1 MNLHRAAYFVWS
13 FLLLPI
19 DVSATETFYPQRPVQ
34 QKTPQATPGNNP
46 LTVPMP
52 AQQKPQAGVL
62 RGQVRPIQQTD
73 GQLGAVIEF
82 SWRMQERFGLDE
94 NRNGIV
100 DIRNTRAYAFNV
112 AEGTPIPGEPD
123 FVVELD
129 AGKGGVGYSPL
140 LRGQG
145 VAYAWRISGKS
156 DKGTTVSKE
165 FTGSGPRATFRVPEG
180 NYTVD
185 LRVTGA
191 GIKGGSSQ
199 QIRVEDIVIVA
210 LGDSYSSGEGNPE
223 SSETVLINSL
233 EHLKRIG
240 LAGHPSI
247 SKYYTG
253 EPAKALSGQLG
264 IVHRTV
270 RWADDGLPEVP
281 GQAEPGTRHIYFWGR
296 THSDYFQLHAARSA
310 VGEDHIKAHRSSK
323 SWPAMAAL
331 AIERADPHSSV
342 TFIHLA
348 ASGATIAAGV
358 LGPYYGTKGE
368 KTAVRK
374 LMEPQVHKMRDL
386 LAGRAIDLVTISVGG
401 NDAGFANAVASLI
414 ALNTPGL
421 GPRASTHPFSYGDI
435 QSGFTQGKWKQAQS
449 DLELFGL
456 FGFPGVEFSNA
467 IGLEKLQDEYA
478 ILAASLRGMG
488 VSNVWMA
495 TYPNPLWRLNH
506 NGQAE
511 FCDRILNIHTRIAPS
526 IALVLFVPGAFA
538 AIPASIDVYIDRNEI
553 EWAQNK
559 LLQPLNSTIM
569 SSAAR
574 HGWVTNNLPSVVSQS
589 NGHGMCASRPQN
601 YPTPNTD
608 YDYEPHSWKPLS
620 ASVEGL
626 YGDAPRGMR
635 WFRTQHESL
644 RIQGGKDTKE
654 TVGTLHPNEF
664 GHWAMAERLLNTAP
678 LPVPIRIPGIRE
690 PFMGI
695 SN

>member
-1 MNLHRAAYFVWS
+1 MNLHRTAFFCW
-13 FLLLPI
+13 FFMLLPI
-19 DVSATETFYPQRPVQ
+19 AASAAETFYPQRPLQ
-34 QKTPQATPGNNP
+34 QNTLQAAPGNNSITAP
-46 LTVPMP
+46 LP
-52 AQQKPQAGVL
+52 AQQKQPAGIL
-62 RGQVRPIQQTD
+62 PGQVRPIQQTD
-73 GQLGAVIEF
+73 KQLGAVIEF

-129 AGKGGVGYSPL
+129 ASKGVVGYPPL

-145 VAYAWRISGKS
+145 VAYAWRISGTS

-165 FTGSGPRATFRVPEG
+165 FTGAGTKATFRVPEG

-185 LRVTGA
+185 LRVTGT
-191 GIKGGSSQ
+191 GMKGGSSQ

-331 AIERADPHSSV
+331 AMERADPHSSV

-348 ASGATIAAGV
+348 ASGATMKEGIIGGYA
-358 LGPYYGTKGE
+358 GTKSE
-368 KTAVRK
+368 KFPNR
-374 LMEPQVHKMRDL
+374 RDL
-386 LAGRAIDLVTISVGG
+386 DPQIKQMNTILAGRNIDLVTLSIGG
-401 NDAGFANAVASLI
+401 NDVGFSNAVVSLV
-414 ALNTPGL
+414 ALNTSGI
-421 GPRASTHPFSYGDI
+421 GPRASWHPFTYDDI
-435 QSGFTQGKWKQAQS
+435 SRAFNDGNWQRAKNDIELLGIKGLLDGKWED
-449 DLELFGL
+449 DLAGIRNMRSQY
-456 FGFPGVEFSNA
+456 SN
-467 IGLEKLQDEYA
+467 LRDYLKYN
-478 ILAASLRGMG
+478 LAN
-488 VSNVWMA
+488 NVWIT
-495 TYPNPLWRLNH
+495 TYPNPLWRLNDQ
-506 NGQAE
+506 NLAQP
-511 FCDRILNIHTRIAPS
+511 CDKLLNIHQ
-526 IALVLFVPGAFA
+526 VVPFGTVDIF
-538 AIPASIDVYIDRNEI
+538 IDQDEI
-553 EWAQNK
+553 NWAQVNLVEK
-559 LLQPLNSTIM
+559 LRKEQLSII
-569 SSAAR
+569 S
-574 HGWVTNNLPSVVSQS
+574 GFDWVVDSGIEPQSQW
-589 NGHGMCASRPQN
+589 NGHGMCAERPYN
-601 YPTPNTD
+601 YPVPNQEND
-608 YDYEPHSWKPLS
+608 FAPHAWKPAS
-620 ASVEGL
+620 ASAEGI
-626 YGDAPRGMR
+626 YTDAPRGTR
-635 WFRTQHESL
+635 WFRTHHESL
-644 RIQGGKDTKE
+644 RIQGGMNTKE

-664 GHWAMAERLLNTAP
+664 GHWAIAKRLLNTAH
-678 LPVPIRIPGIRE
+678 LPVPIRIPGIRD